1 MFPYYVRNG
10 KYHSRFLWGI
20 NIQNKA
26 PKRTQHCHLTGS
38 KNKRIDNVK
47 KMSYVFC
54 SHDINFEKSDVL
66 FNVLTKKV
74 LPEFLEIERERRKLH
89 EQFLEKRIVGSKSI
103 WDTINKGKPPTFAN
117 NKEVVIVKIRNQLL
131 NIKAKRKL
139 CQDLQSKIE
148 TWCRP
153 TWLYWKVWIF
163 SSSKINLHRGR

>member
-1 MFPYYVRNG
+1 
-10 KYHSRFLWGI
+10 
-20 NIQNKA
+20 
-26 PKRTQHCHLTGS
+26 
-38 KNKRIDNVK
+38 
-47 KMSYVFC
+47 MSYVFC

-103 WDTINKGKPPTFAN
+103 WDTINKGKSPTFAN

-148 TWCRP
+148 T
-153 TWLYWKVWIF
+153 
-163 SSSKINLHRGR
+163 

>member
-1 MFPYYVRNG
+1 
-10 KYHSRFLWGI
+10 
-20 NIQNKA
+20 
-26 PKRTQHCHLTGS
+26 
-38 KNKRIDNVK
+38 
-47 KMSYVFC
+47 MSYVFC
-54 SHDINFEKSDVL
+54 SHGINFEKSDVL

-148 TWCRP
+148 T
-153 TWLYWKVWIF
+153 
-163 SSSKINLHRGR
+163 